1 MLLFLLT
8 LNAEVISGDTLRQY
22 SKPGAPIDMIFT
34 AQKVDVNEI
43 SDVNITLKTT
53 IRSGTVSVLITL
65 DENLKSQAKFDENI
79 TYQIMPEQQ
88 DYKVNLKVKSE
99 KQGLYYIRLLT
110 KVDNG
115 YGIKLRSFA
124 IPIYVGEAE
133 AILTKGLNFQMKALG
148 SGENI
153 SVSKAVETIE
163 VVKE

>member
-43 SDVNITLKTT
+43 SDVNITLKT

-124 IPIYVGEAE
+124 IPIYVGKAE
-133 AILTKGLNFQMKALG
+133 AILTKGLNFQMKARG